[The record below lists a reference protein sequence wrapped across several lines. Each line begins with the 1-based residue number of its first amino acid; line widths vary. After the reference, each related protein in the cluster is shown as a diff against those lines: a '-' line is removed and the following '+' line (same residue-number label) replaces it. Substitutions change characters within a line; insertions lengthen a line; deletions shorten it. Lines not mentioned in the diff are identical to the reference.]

1 MKTSSAGTVVNRV
14 ALVSGSFVLHF
25 LCVGIPFSFGVIYNE
40 IASVFELGD
49 GETGWV
55 PSLFS
60 GLLLGTGKSGE

>member
-1 MKTSSAGTVVNRV
+1 MKTCNVKTMVSRV

-25 LCVGIPFSFGVIYNE
+25 LSVGIPFSFGVIYNE

-60 GLLLGTGKSGE
+60 GLLLGTGKST